1 MSEKNIGD
9 EKMPKKSKANSTTTL
24 PPEDKERVNRIAI
37 EIMEPALQKA
47 VAESKDKAPPIEI
60 MSALANAYGG
70 MLVDLLGRKAASSLM
85 RGHADHIANV
95 EENSVSNEKH

>member
-1 MSEKNIGD
+1 MSIKNVGD
-9 EKMPKKSKANSTTTL
+9 EKMSKKSKTSSTTTL
-24 PPEDKERVNRIAI
+24 PPEDKERVNRIAL
-37 EIMEPALQKA
+37 EIMEPALKKA

-85 RGHADHIANV
+85 RGHADHIAKV
-95 EENSVSNEKH
+95 EEDSVSN